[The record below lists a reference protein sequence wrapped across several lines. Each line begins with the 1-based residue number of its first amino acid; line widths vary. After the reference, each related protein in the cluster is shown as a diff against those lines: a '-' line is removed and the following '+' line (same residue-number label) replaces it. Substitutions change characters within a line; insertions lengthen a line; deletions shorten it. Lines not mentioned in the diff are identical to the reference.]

1 MSRIELRRT
10 SSASQVY
17 SRCDL
22 WRISPW
28 SGPPVRCSNA
38 SSRPR
43 SSMAAVSDM
52 IRIGKTQ
59 PSSRYCSIWAGVR
72 HFGIDPRARA
82 NRITTTPRTERP
94 RSILPRLREA
104 RGRKSGGERVWTNPT
119 TIGPEIW
126 ALRLSSRRCARAS
139 KLRMLDIMESAKKI
153 SGLNAAISG
162 VVTPAEGNR
171 RQEEVFERRYS
182 ASTRGPDEPIVGKYW
197 QELGTG
203 AIFVTITTKD
213 FYRSSNGDRWQLI
226 RDIDSGRSIVRH
238 EPNLSSGG
246 RTTDTDVEE
255 FLNRTGSSPENLALR
270 ALLDAQSRM
279 GGS

>member
-1 MSRIELRRT
+1 MGT
-10 SSASQVY
+10 
-17 SRCDL
+17 
-22 WRISPW
+22 
-28 SGPPVRCSNA
+28 
-38 SSRPR
+38 
-43 SSMAAVSDM
+43 
-52 IRIGKTQ
+52 
-59 PSSRYCSIWAGVR
+59 PSSLVGDVRPAG
-72 HFGIDPRARA
+72 
-82 NRITTTPRTERP
+82 
-94 RSILPRLREA
+94 
-104 RGRKSGGERVWTNPT
+104 
-119 TIGPEIW
+119 
-126 ALRLSSRRCARAS
+126 

-213 FYRSSNGDRWQLI
+213 FYRSSNGDRWQFI